1 MSAKVVIE
9 LINGLCCYILVIK
22 EKAKLENGEA
32 AMIKVATAK
41 EMQHIDRV
49 TIDKYG
55 ISGTV
60 LMERAGLSVVKI
72 INETYFSAPT
82 VSSLNEREVKG
93 TSCIKKIIVLAG
105 GGNNGGDG
113 FVIARILHNQ
123 GRDVEVYLTSMPGK
137 LKGDAKVNYNAAK
150 KFGVKITPVAKS
162 ASGFSFFRKRNC
174 LVVDAI
180 LGTGLSKEVR
190 SPLSDLIKKVNSSSL
205 PVISVDIPS
214 GISSDTG
221 EIMGCAVRAEY
232 TVTFGLPKRGHLLYP
247 GAEYTGK
254 LFVEEIGFPQSLLE
268 SEKIIVDLA
277 LRRDIVQLLP
287 KRPGYSHKGTYGHV
301 LLIAGSKGKTGAA
314 LMAAKACLK
323 TGAGLVTIGIPE
335 TLVNS
340 FQSRVTEEMILPLPD
355 KGDGTLSVKSGDLIS
370 GFLKKRANVLAVGP
384 GLSNDEEISKLV
396 CRLITE
402 LKVPIVI
409 DADGL
414 NAIAGKTAVLR
425 KSRAPLI
432 LTPHTGEMARL
443 LRQGPDTTRK
453 RSMLEEIERDRISA
467 VQSFAKKNKS
477 YIVLKGA
484 PTVTAVPG
492 GQVFINSTG
501 NPGMATAGT
510 GDVLT
515 GMISALLA
523 QKLSPRDAALLGV
536 YLHGYVGDIAAEKKG
551 RHSMVAS
558 DMINAI
564 PLVFK
569 ILKQR

>member
-1 MSAKVVIE
+1 
-9 LINGLCCYILVIK
+9 
-22 EKAKLENGEA
+22 
-32 AMIKVATAK
+32 MIKVATAK

-49 TIDKYG
+49 TIEKYG
-55 ISGTV
+55 IPGTV
-60 LMERAGLSVVKI
+60 LMERAGLSVVKR
-72 INETYFSAPT
+72 INEIFFNDHPL
-82 VSSLNEREVKG
+82 SSLGSSRRLSGGMNG
-93 TSCIKKIIVLAG
+93 GCCIKKIIVLAG

-123 GRDVEVYLTSMPGK
+123 ERDVEVFMTSMPGK

-150 KFGVKITPVAKS
+150 KFGVKITPVRKV
-162 ASGFSFFRKRNC
+162 ASGFSFLRKRDC

-190 SPLSDLIKKVNSSSL
+190 SPLSGLIKKLNRSSL

-221 EIMGCAVRAEY
+221 EIMGCAVKSEY

-254 LFVEEIGFPQSLLE
+254 LFVEEIGFARSLLE
-268 SEKIIVDLA
+268 SEKIRVTLA
-277 LRRDIVQLLP
+277 LRKDMIPLLP
-287 KRPGYSHKGTYGHV
+287 KRPEYSHKGTYGHV

-335 TLVNS
+335 TLVS
-340 FQSRVTEEMILPLPD
+340 TFQSRVTEEMILPLPD
-355 KGDGTLSVKSGDLIS
+355 KGNGTFSIKSGDVIL

-384 GLSNDEEISKLV
+384 GLSNDDEISKLV
-396 CRLITE
+396 CRLISE

-414 NAIAGKTAVLR
+414 NAISGKTAVLR
-425 KSRAPLI
+425 KSRAPVI
-432 LTPHTGEMARL
+432 LTPHAGEMARL
-443 LRQGPDTTRK
+443 LKQGAGCRGQRAETNEKQSTPED
-453 RSMLEEIERDRISA
+453 IEQDRIGTA
-467 VQSFAKKNKS
+467 LLFAKKTKS
-477 YIVLKGA
+477 YLILKGV
-484 PTVTAVPG
+484 PTVTATPG

-558 DMINAI
+558 DIINAI

-569 ILKQR
+569 TLKQR